1 MGANCACVVLA
12 MDFSN
17 QDLARAG
24 LLEPAWRHRLME
36 QAVLQI
42 EKPSAEETQQAL
54 QVFCQQ
60 IQVQDQQQLQAW
72 LQLRGLSGAELEAMA
87 QLPVRWRKWCEQRY
101 AATVEHEYLR
111 RKAEFDEV
119 TYSLLRL
126 RDADLAAELHQQ
138 LQEGEVSFEALAS
151 SFSEGPEKNSGG
163 KLGPVPLAT
172 PHPALAKLLEISQE
186 GQLWPPKQLEGWWII
201 VRLEKRKGAQLDEA
215 LKQRLIIEQGDDW
228 LRNELNQVLAAHNE
242 QVN

>member
-1 MGANCACVVLA
+1 

-101 AATVEHEYLR
+101 ATTVEHEYLR

-126 RDADLAAELHQQ
+126 RDGELAAELHQQ

-151 SFSEGPEKNSGG
+151 SFLKALKKIVAENWAQCPFQ
-163 KLGPVPLAT
+163 PPIQPL
-172 PHPALAKLLEISQE
+172 PSCLKLAKRGSSGRQNNWRVGGSLC
-186 GQLWPPKQLEGWWII
+186 
-201 VRLEKRKGAQLDEA
+201 A
-215 LKQRLIIEQGDDW
+215 
-228 LRNELNQVLAAHNE
+228 
-242 QVN
+242 